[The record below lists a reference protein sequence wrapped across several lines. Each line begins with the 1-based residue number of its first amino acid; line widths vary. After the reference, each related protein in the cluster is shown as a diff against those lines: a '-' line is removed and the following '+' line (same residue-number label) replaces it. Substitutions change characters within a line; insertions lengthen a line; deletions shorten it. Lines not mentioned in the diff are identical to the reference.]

1 MRRFTT
7 ACIDNVTKMEMVL
20 SECSFNEACMFL
32 EKENKDNRFGN
43 FVSAKGKLTKTE
55 IIYEKA
61 NFLYDEERGYLLREV
76 I

>member
-7 ACIDNVTKMEMVL
+7 LCIDNVTKMEMVL

-32 EKENKDNRFGN
+32 ETENKDKRFGG
-43 FVSAKGKLTKTE
+43 FVGVKGKLTMFE

-61 NFLYDEERGYLLREV
+61 NFLYDEDRGYLLRC
-76 I
+76 